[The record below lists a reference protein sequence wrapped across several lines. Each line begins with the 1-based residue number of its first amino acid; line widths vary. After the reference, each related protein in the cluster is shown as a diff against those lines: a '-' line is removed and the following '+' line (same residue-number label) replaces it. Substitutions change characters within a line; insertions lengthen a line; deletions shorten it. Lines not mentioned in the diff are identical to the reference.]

1 MAIFNRRTL
10 IKYILLHGLFS
21 YVYQICQKC
30 ERIATSN
37 VTDCSDGHLSSF
49 PDIPTCTEQLKL
61 SGNNIESFPNFSDE
75 RSSLWGIWLSY
86 NDISWIE
93 GTLIS
98 KAFPFLRFLDLSYNK
113 MAAITEESFAEM
125 ISLTV
130 LYLDYNKVEIIYK
143 ESFVDLESLTQ
154 LYLAGNLITF
164 IDLSCFESLESLTK
178 LDLSKN
184 RIEFYENNNATWP
197 HKLRE
202 LLLNDNKLKTFPS
215 LPPTFQEDEGEPY
228 LDVTGNPLFFGCI
241 HHTFKTLTIGK
252 VCGLRYTFT
261 GKMEYSSPS
270 TEDCNVN
277 GTLADEASKML
288 QHVKDLPLCQFPTV
302 SVNIHNTDTDD
313 IILECSGSGNPVPLL
328 QILNST
334 DNVVKRYL
342 NIHDRHSSVIMH
354 GPVPKSHFS
363 CKAENVLGTVSKKF
377 LIVFGESP
385 TSAFT
390 TIPYN
395 ETGKYGYYKFVY
407 SPVQLSMN

>member
-1 MAIFNRRTL
+1 MYKATFISEMAIFNRSTL
-10 IKYILLHGLFS
+10 TTYILLHGLFS
-21 YVYQICQKC
+21 YVYQICQEC

-37 VTDCSDGHLSSF
+37 VTDCSDGHLKTF
-49 PDIPTCTEQLKL
+49 PDIPKCTEQLKL
-61 SGNNIESFPNFSDE
+61 SGNYIESFSNFSDV

-98 KAFPFLRFLDLSYNK
+98 MAFPFLRFLDLSYNK
-113 MAAITEESFAEM
+113 MVAITEESFAEM
-125 ISLTV
+125 VSLTV

-143 ESFVDLESLTQ
+143 KAFVDLESLSQ
-154 LYLAGNLITF
+154 LYLAGNLITS

-202 LLLNDNKLKTFPS
+202 LLLNDNKLKTFPP
-215 LPPTFQEDEGEPY
+215 LPPIFQEDKGNDPY

-241 HHTFKTLTIGK
+241 HQTLKTITFGK
-252 VCGLRYTFT
+252 VCSLRYTIT
-261 GKMEYSSPS
+261 GKTEFSSPP
-270 TEDCNVN
+270 TEDCKVN
-277 GTLADEASKML
+277 STLAEEASHML
-288 QHVKDLPLCQFPTV
+288 KHIKDLPLCQFPTV

-328 QILNST
+328 QILNIT

-342 NIHDRHSSVIMH
+342 NIHDKHSSVIMH
-354 GPVPKSHFS
+354 GPVPKSHYR
-363 CKAENVLGTVSKKF
+363 CQAENVLGTVSKEF

-395 ETGKYGYYKFVY
+395 ETGKYRYY
-407 SPVQLSMN
+407 S